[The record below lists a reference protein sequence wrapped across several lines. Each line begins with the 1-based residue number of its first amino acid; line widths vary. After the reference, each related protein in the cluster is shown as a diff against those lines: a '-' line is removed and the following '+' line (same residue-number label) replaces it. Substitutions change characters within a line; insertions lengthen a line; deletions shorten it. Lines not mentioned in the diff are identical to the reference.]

1 MSAEVASLSTKDLMQ
16 AIYSKQLEFEGGMKV
31 LQSDMVDVKKQ
42 VKYTNGKVANL
53 MEDKIRRDERDK
65 VLAEAKAN
73 PVAPAITTKEG
84 NVIVTQ
90 PPASYWTA
98 KEKLYGALAI
108 LATVISGVIG
118 IIYGVSK

>member
-1 MSAEVASLSTKDLMQ
+1 MSATSALSTKELLL
-16 AIYSKQLEFEGGMKV
+16 AIYDKQIETEGTLSG
-31 LQSDMVDVKKQ
+31 LTTDMVTVKKQ
-42 VKYTNGKVANL
+42 VKYTNGKVASL

-65 VLAEAKAN
+65 VLAETKA
-73 PVAPAITTKEG
+73 APLAQAITTKEG
-84 NVIVTQ
+84 NVIVT